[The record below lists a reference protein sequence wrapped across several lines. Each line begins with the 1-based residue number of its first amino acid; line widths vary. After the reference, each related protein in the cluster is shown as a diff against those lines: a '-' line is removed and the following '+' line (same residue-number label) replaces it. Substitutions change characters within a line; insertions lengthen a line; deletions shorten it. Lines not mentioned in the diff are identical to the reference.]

1 MKITENQVKPIKYL
15 VILEEEVKK
24 PDLLALMDRPT
35 RVKRVGVA
43 LHSTLQG
50 ILLPRARA
58 PPTSLTLRLFLK
70 WAGPT
75 STVLIPCRSPAR
87 VSCP

>member
-43 LHSTLQG
+43 LHSTLQACNRRSRVAHRNPEWG
-50 ILLPRARA
+50 CCSNR
-58 PPTSLTLRLFLK
+58 TRL
-70 WAGPT
+70 
-75 STVLIPCRSPAR
+75 
-87 VSCP
+87 

>member
-43 LHSTLQG
+43 LHSTLQA
-50 ILLPRARA
+50 LPRSA
-58 PPTSLTLRLFLK
+58 
-70 WAGPT
+70 
-75 STVLIPCRSPAR
+75 
-87 VSCP
+87 